1 VTTPADPRALLRS
14 RDYLRLL
21 ALAAILGVPVSAAA
35 YGFLALVSYLQKEI
49 FTHLPHGLG
58 FATEPIWWPLPVLV
72 AGGIIA
78 GLAIRYLPGRGGPSP
93 AGGFAMHGAP
103 APGQLPGILL
113 AALATLVFGAVLGPE
128 MPLILAG
135 GGLALLA
142 VRLSRRDVPQQAAAV
157 LAASGSFA
165 ALRAPNRNVYRSDS
179 HLGVRQRR
187 TSVMRCAVCCAGYQL
202 WRRGG
207 LVAAGWGR

>member
-1 VTTPADPRALLRS
+1 MTTPADPRTLLRS

-58 FATEPIWWPLPVLV
+58 FATEPIWWPLPVLA

-93 AGGFAMHGAP
+93 AGGFAMHGARRL
-103 APGQLPGILL
+103 QRS
-113 AALATLVFGAVLGPE
+113 FPE
-128 MPLILAG
+128 
-135 GGLALLA
+135 
-142 VRLSRRDVPQQAAAV
+142 S
-157 LAASGSFA
+157 S
-165 ALRAPNRNVYRSDS
+165 
-179 HLGVRQRR
+179 
-187 TSVMRCAVCCAGYQL
+187 
-202 WRRGG
+202 WRRWPPSCS
-207 LVAAGWGR
+207 ARCWGRRCR